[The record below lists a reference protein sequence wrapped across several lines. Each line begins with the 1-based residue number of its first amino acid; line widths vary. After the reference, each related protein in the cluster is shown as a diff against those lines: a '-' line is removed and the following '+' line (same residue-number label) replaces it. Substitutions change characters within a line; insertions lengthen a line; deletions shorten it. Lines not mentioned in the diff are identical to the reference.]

1 MQIKKLGNELYMD
14 IAIIL
19 LIIRHLISPNEFST
33 EYPYIVYATL
43 STGCYVLS
51 GILEAIYIL
60 KEDHHTPRKM
70 TDQDLRQWN
79 RVKNILYVS
88 LLVYLFGY
96 RLDAPI
102 PLILFILFCLVSC
115 LFIGYQVYFIK
126 TGKW

>member
-14 IAIIL
+14 IIIIL
-19 LIIRHLISPNEFST
+19 LIIRYLISPNEFST

-70 TDQDLRQWN
+70 TDQDVRQWN
-79 RVKNILYVS
+79 RVNTIFYVS
-88 LLVYLFGY
+88 LLAYCSRHQLE
-96 RLDAPI
+96 API
-102 PLILFILFCLVSC
+102 PLI
-115 LFIGYQVYFIK
+115 
-126 TGKW
+126 